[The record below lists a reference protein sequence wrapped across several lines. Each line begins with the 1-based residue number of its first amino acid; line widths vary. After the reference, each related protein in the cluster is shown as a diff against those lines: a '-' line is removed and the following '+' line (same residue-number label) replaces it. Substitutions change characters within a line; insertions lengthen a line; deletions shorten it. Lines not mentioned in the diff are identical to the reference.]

1 MSNRTRLIFS
11 LALVAISWFVGEA
24 FANPRC
30 SAIDNPDDRAYCRAV
45 ARNSTGECTTI
56 GSYNLRGQC
65 RARVTAKTTVCSA
78 LTSPWER
85 EKCKDAARAGRR

>member
-1 MSNRTRLIFS
+1 MTNRTRLV
-11 LALVAISWFVGEA
+11 LLVALVAIQWFVGVA
-24 FANPRC
+24 FAAPNC
-30 SAIDNPDDRAYCRAV
+30 STIENPDDRAYCRAV

>member
-1 MSNRTRLIFS
+1 MSKRTTLI
-11 LALVAISWFVGEA
+11 LLVALVAIQWFVGVA
-24 FANPRC
+24 CAAPNC
-30 SAIDNPDDRAYCRAV
+30 STIENPDDRAYCRAV